1 MHNASLL
8 PPSTS
13 SSSAQT
19 RRELHWFLLIAFIV
33 IGAGIGLR
41 DPWPADEPRFA
52 LSARQMVESG
62 NWLIPHRGSELYS
75 DKPPTFMA
83 LQAAS
88 YELVRNWRIAFLLPS
103 LLAAL
108 VTLLLVYDLAR
119 RLWDHRTGLYA
130 AAALLAAFQFVYQ
143 AKRAQIDPSV
153 TFFITLANYGL
164 LRHFLLGPDWRA
176 YWLGCFA
183 AGLGVITKGVGVL
196 ALLMFAPYLF
206 ARARNWQ
213 YAAHTERSAGR
224 WLGGALAFAA
234 AAALWLVP
242 MLLAVRNA
250 DSPDYKAYLNDIL
263 YHQTAGRYTDSWDHQ
278 QPRWYYLGV
287 ILTGWLPLTLA
298 LPGVL
303 PRWRERLREH
313 DARLLLP
320 LAWIVLVVV
329 FFTFPKGKRDVY
341 IMPALPLF
349 ALCISPFLADLLQ
362 RAWTRR
368 TALAVVGLLGAGF
381 LGLGLYALAL
391 QPPFAH
397 DLAEQRGL
405 GEGGAALWWLAVALG
420 TWTLACAIFFRVRRG
435 VHALLAGLAGMW
447 LLWSLWA
454 YPLLND
460 SSSAAGVMR
469 RADALAGD
477 GELALVAWKEQNLL
491 MVDRPVREF
500 GFVKPWHEQLA
511 AAIRWQEERPQSR
524 WIFVLAD
531 AMAPCIA
538 QEKSTYVGHANRREW
553 WLFRGDAVAPACRGG
568 NVPAAPNEARDDP
581 NAN

>member
-1 MHNASLL
+1 MQNASLL
-8 PPSTS
+8 PPTTS
-13 SSSAQT
+13 SFLQT
-19 RRELHWFLLIAFIV
+19 RRELCWFLLIAFIV

-52 LSARQMVESG
+52 LSAKQMVESG

-108 VTLLLVYDLAR
+108 GTLLLVYDLAR

-206 ARARNWQ
+206 ARARHWPHV
-213 YAAHTERSAGR
+213 AHTERSAGR

-242 MLLAVRNA
+242 MLLAVRND
-250 DSPDYKAYLNDIL
+250 DSPDYRAYLNDIL

-287 ILTGWLPLTLA
+287 ILTGWLPLTLT

-303 PRWRERLREH
+303 PRWRERLRDH

-320 LAWIVLVVV
+320 LTWIVLVVV

-349 ALCISPFLADLLQ
+349 ALCISPFLGDLLQ
-362 RAWTRR
+362 RVWARR
-368 TALAVVGLLGAGF
+368 TAFAVIGLLGAGF
-381 LGLGLYALAL
+381 LGLGLCALAL
-391 QPPFAH
+391 HPPFAR

-405 GEGGAALWWLAVALG
+405 GEGGAALWWLVIALG
-420 TWTLACAIFFRVRRG
+420 AWTLACAIFFRVRRG
-435 VHALLAGLAGMW
+435 VHALLAGVAGMW
-447 LLWSLWA
+447 LLWSFWA

-469 RADALAGD
+469 RADAFVGE

-491 MVDRPVREF
+491 MADRPAREF

-511 AAIRWQEERPQSR
+511 AAIHWQEEKPQTR

-531 AMAPCIA
+531 AMAPCVA
-538 QEKSTYVGHANRREW
+538 QDKSTYVGHANRREW
-553 WLFRGDAVAPACRGG
+553 WLFRSDAVAPDCRGG
-568 NVPAAPNEARDDP
+568 NVPASAAEGHEDP
-581 NAN
+581 NVN